1 MPATRSPRRPASERQ
16 LNFLRS
22 LAQERTGLAVANP
35 ALAAEVQDTLENGF
49 IARDLIDRV
58 MATPR
63 DGGSAP
69 AARRQDG
76 EQIAPP
82 SAGMRAGRM
91 LLAGG
96 VEATATLESGRHVTV
111 SIRTRKRSGRG
122 WTNAAL
128 GEQDSRTSISILGSK
143 VGWLNVDADGRLLL
157 TLRTRRDDA
166 IAAVRGVLDFA
177 AGLSLPAGVER
188 VQEASRCGRCFR
200 TLTDPVSIDRGIGP
214 ECFGRDT
221 GSQHIAAVRVEQG
234 SAFVPEPATRPA
246 APRTETVYRNREDAL
261 AAEQRRF
268 EEAEAEMNRLV
279 AEGERREHERAYEQE
294 AREERAAGLVALA
307 AAAERRPTGDAAR
320 ARDLIAE
327 ALDAYFGE
335 PETSFALRI
344 FDQLAAR

>member
-69 AARRQDG
+69 AARQDG
-76 EQIAPP
+76 EEVPAP
-82 SAGMRAGRM
+82 STATRAGRM

-96 VEATATLESGRHVTV
+96 IEATATFRDGRHATVT
-111 SIRTRKRSGRG
+111 IRTRKRSGRG

-128 GEQDSRTSISILGSK
+128 GEADSRTNISILGSK
-143 VGWLNVDADGRLLL
+143 IGWLNVDEFGGIRV
-157 TLRTRRDDA
+157 TLRTRREEYR
-166 IAAVRGVLDFA
+166 AAVLAIFNHA
-177 AGLSLPAGVER
+177 AGLLPETGNVER

-221 GSQHIAAVRVEQG
+221 GSQHIAAERRAAGQDVVAE
-234 SAFVPEPATRPA
+234 PA
-246 APRTETVYRNREDAL
+246 APRTETVYRNRADAL

-307 AAAERRPTGDAAR
+307 AAAENRPTGDAAR

>member
-1 MPATRSPRRPASERQ
+1 MPATSARLASTRQLAFIRSLVAERAGSDLLVVRRAAEGLDRGDLTSTTASAMIEALLASPRTAATTAADPSRQ
-16 LNFLRS
+16 
-22 LAQERTGLAVANP
+22 
-35 ALAAEVQDTLENGF
+35 
-49 IARDLIDRV
+49 
-58 MATPR
+58 
-63 DGGSAP
+63 
-69 AARRQDG
+69 G

-82 SAGMRAGRM
+82 SAALRAGRM

-96 VEATATLESGRHVTV
+96 IEATATLDSGRHVTV

-128 GEQDSRTSISILGSK
+128 GEQDSRTNISILGSR
-143 VGWLNVDADGRLLL
+143 VGWLNVDADGRVLL

-166 IAAVRGVLDFA
+166 VDAVRAVLGYA
-177 AGLSLPAGVER
+177 AGNPTGSIR

-221 GSQHIAAVRVEQG
+221 GSQHIAAVRVESG
-234 SAFVPEPATRPA
+234 DAIVPERM
-246 APRTETVYRNREDAL
+246 PRTGADA
-261 AAEQRRF
+261 
-268 EEAEAEMNRLV
+268 
-279 AEGERREHERAYEQE
+279 AYEQE
-294 AREERAAGLVALA
+294 MREEARLHVRPTSEVAAPSLSALA
-307 AAAERRPTGDAAR
+307 AVAASPVGSRDAAR

-335 PETSFALRI
+335 PELSFALGI